1 MEQRCFGPI
10 KIGDNVKIGANSV
23 VLQNV
28 ETNSTVVGIP
38 GKVSKKL

>member
-23 VLQNV
+23 VLQDI
-28 ETNSTVVGIP
+28 EANSTVVGVP
-38 GKVSKKL
+38 GTKCK